1 MPAHAEDI
9 AVTHYRDVYPGIDIA
24 TRLKDAAKDKVIYIT
39 GASRGIG
46 ESTVYAYAKAG
57 ASGIFITARSVA
69 DLETVAANAKKISPT
84 VEVVPCAVDVT
95 DAKQVGESVR
105 KCVDKF
111 GRIDVAIS
119 NAGYLGRRAK
129 IGDSDPDDWWM
140 AVTVSVRGA
149 FNVIHHSIKHLVQTK
164 GYAILVS
171 SAGAQIRHPTASGYQ
186 SAKHQLNRFAEFIQ
200 VEYGS
205 EGVKVFSIHPGR
217 VPTKLAMSEPSIIPY
232 LTDKAELAAHAMVRL
247 TSGSEDYLSGRYVSV
262 DWDLDEL
269 AKRRKEI
276 EEDDLLKNRLD
287 VGSLANAL

>member
-1 MPAHAEDI
+1 MPAHPENI
-9 AVTHYRDVYPGIDIA
+9 SITQYHDVYPGIDID
-24 TRLKDAAKDKVIYIT
+24 TRLKDAAKGKVIYIT

-69 DLETVAANAKKISPT
+69 DLETVAANAKNISPT
-84 VEVVPCAVDVT
+84 VQVEPCAVDVT
-95 DAKQVGESVR
+95 NAEQVGESVR
-105 KCVDKF
+105 KCVEKF
-111 GRIDVAIS
+111 GKIDVVIS
-119 NAGYLGRRAK
+119 NAGYLEKWVK

-140 AVTVSVRGA
+140 AVVSRGA
-149 FNVIHHSIKHLVQTK
+149 FNVIHHTVKHLVQTK

-171 SAGAQIRHPTASGYQ
+171 SIGAQIRRPGASGYQ
-186 SAKHQLNRFAEFIQ
+186 SAKHQLNRFAEFVE

-205 EGVKVFSIHPGR
+205 EGVKVFSIHPGG
-217 VPTKLAMSEPSIIPY
+217 VPTKLATSEPSIIPY
-232 LTDKAELAAHAMVRL
+232 LTDKPELAANTMVRL

-269 AKRRKEI
+269 AKRKKEI

-287 VGSLANAL
+287 VGSLASAL